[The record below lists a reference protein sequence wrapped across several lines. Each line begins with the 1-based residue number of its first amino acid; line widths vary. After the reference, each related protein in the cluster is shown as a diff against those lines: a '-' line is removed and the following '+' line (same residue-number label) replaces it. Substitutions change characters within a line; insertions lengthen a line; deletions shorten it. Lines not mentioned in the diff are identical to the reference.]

1 MLTLYHGSQMSV
13 PQPKAKVGRK
23 NLDFGPG
30 FYLTKIKKQAEDWAV
45 VMAGRKG
52 RNAEAVLNIFQFD
65 MNQVAI
71 DGVRIKSFSTYD
83 LEWLDYVVAC
93 RRGKD
98 YSDEYDIVEG
108 GVAND
113 IVIDTVEDYEKGI
126 ITAEQ
131 ALGQL
136 RYKKVNH
143 QLCILSQT
151 VIDKYLTFTESIVIE
166 SEEDES

>member
-13 PQPKAKVGRK
+13 PHPNVKAGRK

-30 FYLTKIKKQAEDWAV
+30 FYLTKIRKQAEDWAV

-52 RNAEAVLNIFQFD
+52 RNAEAVLNTYQFD
-65 MNQVAI
+65 MDRATV
-71 DGVRIKSFSTYD
+71 DGVRVKSFSSYD
-83 LEWLDYVVAC
+83 LEWLDYVVSC

-98 YSDEYDIVEG
+98 YSCEYDIVEG

-113 IVIDTVEDYEKGI
+113 NVIDTVEDYEKGI

-136 RYKKVNH
+136 KYKKVNH
-143 QLCILSQT
+143 QLCILNQT
-151 VIDKYLTFTESIVIE
+151 LIDKYLTFVESTILE
-166 SEEDES
+166 SEEDEP